1 MEGTKEGYAGGRVPL
16 LLWGGCFAQ
25 KIFPLSPIARFS
37 GCWEKRAAGG
47 TFPSKLSAGD
57 NKSEKHHR
65 LLKAIN
71 INIALSFTSPQTDRG
86 NP

>member
-1 MEGTKEGYAGGRVPL
+1 MISMEGTKEGHAGGRVPL
-16 LLWGGCFAQ
+16 LLRGGCFVQ
-25 KIFPLSPIARFS
+25 KIFPLSPIAHFS

-47 TFPSKLSAGD
+47 TFPSKLPAGD

-71 INIALSFTSPQTDRG
+71 INIALSCP
-86 NP
+86 

>member
-1 MEGTKEGYAGGRVPL
+1 MEEAKEGHAGGRVPL
-16 LLWGGCFAQ
+16 LLWGGCFVQ
-25 KIFPLSPIARFS
+25 KIFPLSPIAHFS

-47 TFPSKLSAGD
+47 TFPSKSSAGD

-71 INIALSFTSPQTDRG
+71 INIALPFL
-86 NP
+86 

>member
-1 MEGTKEGYAGGRVPL
+1 MKGQKRDTLAGVSLFCCGEAV
-16 LLWGGCFAQ
+16 FVQ
-25 KIFPLSPIARFS
+25 KIFPLSPIAHFS

-47 TFPSKLSAGD
+47 TFPSKLPAGD

-71 INIALSFTSPQTDRG
+71 INIALSFL
-86 NP
+86 